1 MAWESYKNVFLEKRV
16 GSAIN
21 AQICFFMLY
30 LKKGRDYRHAMVIKI
45 VHVFKLI
52 RDKIKQCFDC
62 LPFLWLSNSQEHNNE
77 RIAVS
82 YPRNTGKI
90 YSYFSSLSFVAP
102 ICPQYWGSIK
112 EMSTGFHSNF
122 HQIWWKWHSKKSKV
136 NQEDWDVV

>member
-1 MAWESYKNVFLEKRV
+1 MDPLLNGMGKLQECLFGKTSWFGHQRTNLFLYV
-16 GSAIN
+16 VP
-21 AQICFFMLY
+21 
-30 LKKGRDYRHAMVIKI
+30 KKGRDYRHAMVIKI

-102 ICPQYWGSIK
+102 ICPQY
-112 EMSTGFHSNF
+112 
-122 HQIWWKWHSKKSKV
+122 
-136 NQEDWDVV
+136 